1 MEYVEAFYAKEPEI
15 PYLGIPSRLQLP
27 QPPPPAAAA
36 AAAAPAAAA
45 AAPAAAA
52 AAPAPVAAAPAPAA
66 AAANPLVVY
75 RPSAPITAVY
85 PLARLP
91 TEEELAAS
99 AAHVGSAFFTRVSS

>member
-27 QPPPPAAAA
+27 QPPPPAA
-36 AAAAPAAAA
+36 AAAA